1 MSTRSTIR
9 FRNDGD
15 SPVCCVY
22 KHFDGYIEG
31 LGHDLAKWL
40 KGMTLINGI
49 SNKEQEGHDYAN
61 GIGCLAAKW
70 IADNKTKTGGI
81 YMCDSDEYEEYNY
94 DVILKRQNMRVLAV
108 YGTKADDC
116 IVVTVRGRKG
126 NLIFSGSPSELLE
139 FEEND
144 G

>member
-31 LGHDLAKWL
+31 LGHSLAEWL

-49 SNKEQEGHDYAN
+49 NNKEQEGHDYAN

-70 IADNKTKTGGI
+70 IADNKTETGDI
-81 YMCDSDEYEEYNY
+81 YMCDSDAQEEYNY
-94 DVILKRQNMRVLAV
+94 DVILKRQNMRVLSV

-116 IVVTVRGRKG
+116 IVVTVRDRKG

>member
-49 SNKEQEGHDYAN
+49 NNKEQYGHDYASYHSPN
-61 GIGCLAAKW
+61 
-70 IADNKTKTGGI
+70 NKPP
-81 YMCDSDEYEEYNY
+81 
-94 DVILKRQNMRVLAV
+94 
-108 YGTKADDC
+108 
-116 IVVTVRGRKG
+116 
-126 NLIFSGSPSELLE
+126 SPSLTTPP
-139 FEEND
+139 
-144 G
+144 

>member
-31 LGHDLAKWL
+31 LGHSLAEWL

-70 IADNKTKTGGI
+70 IADNKTETSDI
-81 YMCDSDEYEEYNY
+81 YMCGSDAQEEYNY

-116 IVVTVRGRKG
+116 IVVTVRNSKG

>member
-31 LGHDLAKWL
+31 LGHSLAEWL

-70 IADNKTKTGGI
+70 IADNKTETGDI
-81 YMCDSDEYEEYNY
+81 YMCDSDAQEEYNY

>member
-31 LGHDLAKWL
+31 LGHSLAEWL

-49 SNKEQEGHDYAN
+49 SNKEHEGHDYAN

-70 IADNKTKTGGI
+70 IADNKTETGDI

-94 DVILKRQNMRVLAV
+94 DVILKRQNMRALAV

-116 IVVTVRGRKG
+116 IVVTVRDEKG

>member
-31 LGHDLAKWL
+31 LGHSLAEWL

-70 IADNKTKTGGI
+70 IADNKTETGDI
-81 YMCDSDEYEEYNY
+81 YMCSSDAQEEYNY
-94 DVILKRQNMRVLAV
+94 DVILKRQNMRMFAV
-108 YGTKADDC
+108 DGTKADDC
-116 IVVTVRGRKG
+116 IVVTVRNSKG